1 MVVVKDQAKTKE
13 KVGIIRNV
21 IGSESRHFDEDER
34 IKSADMR
41 RVYKFLKEKYNEEYA
56 LTFVFTMR
64 TAVELHRAWH
74 MTLLTSKILE
84 QIKEKFGLKMT
95 WELGVVR
102 LKFRVDDGGH
112 ELNRKVPYDYDSEY
126 QGELQAIMC

>member
-1 MVVVKDQAKTKE
+1 MSSRRKKNSKWAGKDGETIRSVVASE
-13 KVGIIRNV
+13 PKV
-21 IGSESRHFDEDER
+21 FDEDTR
-34 IKSADMR
+34 IKAADTR
-41 RVYKFLKEKYNEEYA
+41 RVYKFLKQKYDEEYA
-56 LTFVFTMR
+56 LTFLFTMQ

-95 WELGVVR
+95 WELGVVK

-126 QGELQAIMC
+126 QGT